1 MRSNLAC
8 FSVNLATL
16 CLKSLTIVSAQG
28 FRKLICVTIPLPT
41 DSWSP
46 DELLELEKQESEN
59 GTENS
64 GGSSNGHCCKKDGI
78 CSQQVLRSHSMKSN
92 NISGFSEAS
101 QPADKVSVVV
111 VFVSLYK
118 ITWIFISI
126 SSYSRVIHQLN
137 STFGQELVDL
147 HVVSKFSVHSWR

>member
-1 MRSNLAC
+1 VRLKLAS

-16 CLKSLTIVSAQG
+16 CLKSLTNVSAQG

-46 DELLELEKQESEN
+46 DESLELEKQESEN

-111 VFVSLYK
+111 IFVSLYK
-118 ITWIFISI
+118 ITWIFTSI
-126 SSYSRVIHQLN
+126 SSCSRVIHQLN
-137 STFGQELVDL
+137 STFGRELVD
-147 HVVSKFSVHSWR
+147 SHSWR